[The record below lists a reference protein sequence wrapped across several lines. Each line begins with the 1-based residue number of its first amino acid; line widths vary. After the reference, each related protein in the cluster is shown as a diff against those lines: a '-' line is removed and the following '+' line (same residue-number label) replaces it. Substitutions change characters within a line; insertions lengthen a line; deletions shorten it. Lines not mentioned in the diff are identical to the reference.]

1 MTDTFSCQGLMLRF
15 GLIEWIFTKKYLTKK
30 ASRWAE
36 LIPDPVAVTLCL
48 NLLIAEKSHDRIRT
62 GL

>member
-1 MTDTFSCQGLMLRF
+1 MLRF